1 MCGTQIQIYFFIII
15 IEICFYGSVVEHAP
29 CKRRVRGSIPRGS
42 YFSFSYSKFKLD
54 LNINAVV
61 VGVDYTNVLHDFG
74 LDFGLK
80 L

>member
-1 MCGTQIQIYFFIII
+1 MRLVSAGP
-15 IEICFYGSVVEHAP
+15 VVRSHVEAIFLF
-29 CKRRVRGSIPRGS
+29 RIRNSN
-42 YFSFSYSKFKLD
+42 
-54 LNINAVV
+54 LNYNAVV